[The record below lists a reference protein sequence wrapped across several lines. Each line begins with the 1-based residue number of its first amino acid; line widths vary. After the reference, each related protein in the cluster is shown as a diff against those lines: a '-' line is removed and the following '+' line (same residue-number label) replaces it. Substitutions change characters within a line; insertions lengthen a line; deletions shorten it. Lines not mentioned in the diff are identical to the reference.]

1 MSSSAPASSAPGS
14 GRRVLVVDDE
24 APLAALIAGYLTRD
38 GFEMAVAGDGP
49 AALATARTL
58 DPDVVVLDLG
68 LPGLDGMDVV
78 RQLRGF
84 SDCYVLMLTARSED
98 GDKLAGLAAGA
109 DDYLT

>member
-1 MSSSAPASSAPGS
+1 MSSSTPGPGRPGS

-24 APLAALIAGYLTRD
+24 APLAALVAGYLARD
-38 GFEMAVAGDGP
+38 GFEVAVATDGQ
-49 AALATARTL
+49 AALAAARTL

-78 RQLRGF
+78 RALRGF

-98 GDKLAGLAAGA
+98 ADKLAGLAAGA